1 MYFLLAAVMKRF
13 VYLGTGLGV
22 VLMFVGAKMVVSDI
36 LSIPIAVALGVV
48 ALVLGVSI
56 AASLI
61 WPRPEAARPLIPR
74 ETLLPSDDQE
84 I

>member
-1 MYFLLAAVMKRF
+1 
-13 VYLGTGLGV
+13 
-22 VLMFVGAKMVVSDI
+22 MVVSDV